1 MDRWIFYRNNLLKYI
16 DKDSSILIIGG
27 SEREHILFSDLNFKN
42 FTISNFKPKKYK
54 YNFEVI
60 DVDATKMSYP
70 DNYFDYVITHACIH
84 HMNKPHSAILEMYRV
99 SKIGTLII
107 EGNESYLMR
116 LSGKLNFSQD
126 FEVASI
132 DKVNKRGGVNETGIP
147 NYVYRWNEREIYK
160 TFSSFEP
167 NVDHKTKFQ
176 YENDLEN
183 PGIQKNLKKKILT
196 SIMKLCLKV
205 FFIFFTKQQNLMSI
219 YIDKINSKERIFKD
233 F

>member
-1 MDRWIFYRNNLLKYI
+1 
-16 DKDSSILIIGG
+16 
-27 SEREHILFSDLNFKN
+27 
-42 FTISNFKPKKYK
+42 
-54 YNFEVI
+54 
-60 DVDATKMSYP
+60 
-70 DNYFDYVITHACIH
+70 
-84 HMNKPHSAILEMYRV
+84 MNKPHSAILEMYRV

-107 EGNESYLMR
+107 EGNDSFLMR

-126 FEVASI
+126 FEVASV
-132 DKVNKRGGVNETGIP
+132 DKINKRGGVNESGIP

-160 TFSSFEP
+160 TLSSFEP
-167 NVDHKTKFQ
+167 NIDHRTKFQ

-183 PGIQKNLKKKILT
+183 PGIQKNLKKKFVT

-205 FFIFFTKQQNLMSI
+205 FFIFFKKQQNLMSI